1 MSRAPEDGRARAT
14 SPERAAQ
21 RAPRVP
27 FALVVVALIVGGMCA
42 LLALNTASAANELH
56 RHDLAL
62 RDATAAL
69 QVQQLQ
75 NEVAAA
81 SAPGA
86 LAAAAAQLGMV
97 PATNPAFLVIGA
109 DGRVRVLG
117 NPAPAVYVPP
127 PPTMPLATAPGT
139 KVAATTP
146 KPTKPAPKPVR
157 PTTAGAP
164 TSTGAPTA
172 ARQPV
177 SSSTRPSPA
186 PAPTSTATTTTTLP
200 GGPR

>member
-1 MSRAPEDGRARAT
+1 MSREPDAVLARPTRPAARA
-14 SPERAAQ
+14 PQRAA
-21 RAPRVP
+21 RVP
-27 FALVVVALIVGGMCA
+27 FALVVVALVVGGMSA
-42 LLALNTASAANELH
+42 LLALNTASAANELR

-62 RDATAAL
+62 RDATAAM

-86 LAAAAAQLGMV
+86 LAAAATQLGMV
-97 PATNPAFLVIGA
+97 PVTNPAFLVIGA

-127 PPTMPLATAPGT
+127 LPTMPLATAPGT
-139 KVAATTP
+139 KPAATPKPVKPARKPARPAATT
-146 KPTKPAPKPVR
+146 TT
-157 PTTAGAP
+157 TTAGAP
-164 TSTGAPTA
+164 PA
-172 ARQPV
+172 ARPP
-177 SSSTRPSPA
+177 SASPTRPSPA
-186 PAPTSTATTTTTLP
+186 PSSAAATTTTTLP